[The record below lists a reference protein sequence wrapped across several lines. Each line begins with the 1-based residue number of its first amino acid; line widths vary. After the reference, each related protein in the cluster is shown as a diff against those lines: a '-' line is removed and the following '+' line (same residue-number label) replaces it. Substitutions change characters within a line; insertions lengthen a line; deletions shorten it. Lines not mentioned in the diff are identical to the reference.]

1 MHGRFSVYGACI
13 ELVQKC
19 VFSVC
24 MDVCAPLIHGGLSMH
39 GVHSS
44 LLGELHGWLGG
55 NPHHHVLLLRIGT
68 LLHHLEAR
76 TKKGTF

>member
-1 MHGRFSVYGACI
+1 MHGRFSVYCACI

-55 NPHHHVLLLRIGT
+55 NSAASPGGKNK
-68 LLHHLEAR
+68 E
-76 TKKGTF
+76 TF